1 MATAAWTGTLS
12 FGLIT
17 LPVRLYPATQPKDV
31 RFHLYD
37 REGRRIR
44 YQRVVETQ
52 EAPSGNAEPAPADR
66 EPDDEVPPAPDDLV
80 DDTER
85 APSAAGRPVD
95 TPVAWDDVVRGV
107 ETDEGDLVMVPR
119 EEIERIRPERSRSID
134 IEDFVE
140 LDRIDPVSFDK
151 SYYAVPAAPE
161 AMKPYVLFHHA
172 MREAG
177 RIGIGRFVLRTKP
190 HLVAIRPMA
199 TVLAV
204 ETMFFGD
211 EVRDPAA
218 LAPGLDGV
226 EVDPRELDLAVT
238 LIETLKTEWDPAAY
252 ADTYRDELLGLLAER
267 TPSRKAPAEPAAT
280 SGSAVEELMAALRE
294 SVDAAKLDRS
304 KRSRKEAAG

>member
-1 MATAAWTGTLS
+1 MATAVWTGTLS

-44 YQRVVETQ
+44 YQRVVETGETSPGSDRSDPPRTEREEE
-52 EAPSGNAEPAPADR
+52 EAPFVGGGEPERPTAPVEA
-66 EPDDEVPPAPDDLV
+66 
-80 DDTER
+80 
-85 APSAAGRPVD
+85 
-95 TPVAWDDVVRGV
+95 PVAWEDVVRGV
-107 ETDEGDLVMVPR
+107 ETDEGDVVTVPR

-140 LDRIDPVSFDK
+140 LAQIDPVFFEK
-151 SYYAVPAAPE
+151 SYYAVPASTE
-161 AMKPYVLFHHA
+161 ATKPYVLFHHA

-177 RIGIGRFVLRTKP
+177 RIGVGRFVLRTKP
-190 HLVAIRPMA
+190 HLVAIRPMEK
-199 TVLAV
+199 VLAV

-218 LAPGLDGV
+218 LVPGLDGV
-226 EVDPRELDLAVT
+226 EVDERELDLAVT
-238 LIETLKTEWDPAAY
+238 LIDTLKTEWDPAAY
-252 ADTYRDELLGLLAER
+252 ADTYRDELLRLLAER
-267 TPSRKAPAEPAAT
+267 TPSKKLAAEPSAV

-294 SVDAAKLDRS
+294 SVEAAKRDRS
-304 KRSRKEAAG
+304 KRSRKKAAG

>member
-1 MATAAWTGTLS
+1 MATAVWTGTLS

-44 YQRVVETQ
+44 YQRVVETDEPSPRGGRPDAPGTERRGE
-52 EAPSGNAEPAPADR
+52 EAAESSDGGR
-66 EPDDEVPPAPDDLV
+66 SEGPPASV
-80 DDTER
+80 E
-85 APSAAGRPVD
+85 A
-95 TPVAWDDVVRGV
+95 PVAWEDLVRGV
-107 ETDEGDLVMVPR
+107 ETDNGDVVTVPR

-140 LDRIDPVSFDK
+140 LAQIDPVFFDK
-151 SYYAVPAAPE
+151 SYYAVPASPE
-161 AMKPYVLFHHA
+161 TTKPYVLFHHA

-190 HLVAIRPMA
+190 HLVAIRPMEK
-199 TVLAV
+199 VVVV

-226 EVDPRELDLAVT
+226 EVDERELDLAVA
-238 LIETLKTEWDPAAY
+238 LVDTLKTEWDPDAY
-252 ADTYRDELLGLLAER
+252 ADTYRDELLRLLAAR
-267 TPSRKAPAEPAAT
+267 TPSTEPAAEPT
-280 SGSAVEELMAALRE
+280 AVSGSAVEELMAALRE
-294 SVDAAKLDRS
+294 SVEAAKRDRS
-304 KRSRKEAAG
+304 KRSRKKAAG